1 VTHDPDQPHTTGGE
15 PPQPPKPP
23 APPVVPQPPAPPAG
37 TTPEWEVVTGP
48 GGAEPRSTGGGRRGS
63 ARTRAVLAATAVA
76 VLAVGGTVAYAATSG
91 NSGPSA
97 IGTAASGSASA
108 SASPDDRPGD
118 GPGRG
123 PWFGRGGLGVHG
135 ESTVKDPD
143 SDEWVVRIWQ
153 RGTVEKV
160 DGDQVTVKS
169 EDGAAWTWTV
179 DEDTKVFPEDTSGSD
194 ALAKGDTVFLTGTR
208 ADDGDRT
215 ATRVL
220 TGTWDKP
227 DGRGWLDRFPGHGPR
242 HEHENAPSPSGSGA
256 TA

>member
-1 VTHDPDQPHTTGGE
+1 MTHDPEQPHITGGE
-15 PPQPPKPP
+15 PSEQ
-23 APPVVPQPPAPPAG
+23 PAG
-37 TTPEWEVVTGP
+37 TTPDPEVITGP
-48 GGAEPRSTGGGRRGS
+48 GGAEPRHGGLWRRS
-63 ARTRAVLAATAVA
+63 ARARTVLAATAVA

-91 NSGPSA
+91 DSSPSA
-97 IGTAASGSASA
+97 TGTAASGSPSA

-118 GPGRG
+118 GHGRG
-123 PWFGRGGLGVHG
+123 PWFGRGGNAVHG

-179 DEDTKVFPEDTSGSD
+179 GEDTKVFPEDTSGSD

-208 ADDGDRT
+208 SDNGDRT

-242 HEHENAPSPSGSGA
+242 HEHQHEPSPSGSGA